1 MKKTVLFLTVLL
13 LLALSLSSCYVNIPT
28 DYEFEYGTEGIT
40 SIEIYYLP
48 TGVIDIDTEI
58 HTPVAVLDESQHA
71 DILKD
76 IEEMRFTRFQ
86 MLVPIPTDPPYDLR
100 GYVVRIN
107 YELGDYED
115 ISGYGVQKFCR
126 FHNGEWKKGS
136 KFLDCDETEW
146 KNMIYKYASE
156 LMPGV
161 PLGTDTPET

>member
-1 MKKTVLFLTVLL
+1 MKKTALCLAVLL

-40 SIEIYYLP
+40 SIEIYYFP
-48 TGVIDIDTEI
+48 EGVVDIDPEL
-58 HTPVAVLDESQHA
+58 HTPVAVLEESQHA

-100 GYVVRIN
+100 GYVVRLN

-115 ISGYGVQKFCR
+115 ISNGVQKFR
-126 FHNGEWKKGS
+126 QWRLGEWKNGS
-136 KFLDCDETEW
+136 KFLDCDEEAW
-146 KNMIYKYASE
+146 NDMIQKYLPVE
-156 LMPGV
+156 K
-161 PLGTDTPET
+161 PLPAPQE

>member
-1 MKKTVLFLTVLL
+1 MKKTVLFLTALL

-40 SIEIYYLP
+40 SIEIYYFP

-76 IEEMRFTRFQ
+76 IEDMRFTRFQ
-86 MLVPIPTDPPYDLR
+86 MLVPIPTDPPCGLL

-107 YELGDYED
+107 YEDGAYEE
-115 ISGYGVQKFCR
+115 ITGTGTQYFCQLR
-126 FHNGEWKKGS
+126 NGEWKHGDKY
-136 KFLDCDETEW
+136 LDCDETEW
-146 KNMIYKYASE
+146 ENMIQRY
-156 LMPGV
+156 L
-161 PLGTDTPET
+161 PLEKPTPSPQS